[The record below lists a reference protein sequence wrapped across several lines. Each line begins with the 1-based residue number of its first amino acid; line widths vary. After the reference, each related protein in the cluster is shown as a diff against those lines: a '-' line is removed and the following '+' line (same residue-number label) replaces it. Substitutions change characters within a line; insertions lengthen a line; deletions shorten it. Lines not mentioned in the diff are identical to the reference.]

1 MKCWVVTVDLIE
13 IVIFQLL
20 HVYHFSRWHG
30 LHLSILGHIFHNDP
44 ILAFIR
50 PICFR
55 DKSRK
60 LLTATDFYFFDVFM
74 SSRSCSLY
82 VLLQQLP
89 WGSTWQNTGDT
100 PSCLSHDDI
109 FIIDPKKHARL
120 GLGCTRSQFH
130 LPPFQFSARVPFNFH
145 FFPSKLRLA

>member
-1 MKCWVVTVDLIE
+1 MKCWVVTDDLIE

-20 HVYHFSRWHG
+20 HVYDFSQWLG
-30 LHLSILGHIFHNDP
+30 LHLSILGYIFHNDP
-44 ILAFIR
+44 ILAFTR

-55 DKSRK
+55 DKSCK
-60 LLTATDFYFFDVFM
+60 LLTARDFYFFDVFM

-100 PSCLSHDDI
+100 PSCLSHEDI
-109 FIIDPKKHARL
+109 YIIDPKKYARL
-120 GLGCTRSQFH
+120 GLGCIRAVSFTCLLSSFQRGFRSIFI
-130 LPPFQFSARVPFNFH
+130 FSLQN
-145 FFPSKLRLA
+145 